1 MKFLSPRILGIIGII
16 GAPWMFIDFV
26 NNGLYEHFMLTPIS
40 GMRNFIFMAGW
51 ICSVIG
57 LYKLGAEGNKR
68 LARTILI
75 IQLVLLLLAAIWSI
89 MVMIAPNSP
98 SKIFYALNFS
108 WPLGGC
114 FMVAT
119 GLVILL
125 AKKLKGWKRF
135 APLLAG
141 LWFPQTILI
150 YAFTQN
156 SVLLLM
162 LSGIYS
168 TIAFSLLGL
177 AVATETDRSLITKA
191 AAYKS

>member
-1 MKFLSPRILGIIGII
+1 MKFSGTRVLGVIGII

-51 ICSVIG
+51 MCSVIG

-68 LARTILI
+68 WARIILV
-75 IQLVLLLLAAIWSI
+75 IQLVLLSLAALWSI

-98 SKIFYALNFS
+98 SAIFYALNFS

-119 GLVILL
+119 GVVILL

-135 APLLAG
+135 TPLLAG

-168 TIAFSLLGL
+168 TIAFSLLGFS
-177 AVATETDRSLITKA
+177 VATEQDPGAFQSHTARLR
-191 AAYKS
+191 